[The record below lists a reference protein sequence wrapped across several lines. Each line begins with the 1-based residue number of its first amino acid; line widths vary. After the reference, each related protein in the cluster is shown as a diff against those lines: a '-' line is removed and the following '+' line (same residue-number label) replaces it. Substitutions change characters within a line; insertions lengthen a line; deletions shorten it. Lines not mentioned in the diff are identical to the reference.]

1 MNRREVKKY
10 LGSLNNEEL
19 QAEII
24 KLFEK
29 FDQVKHYYTAELSND
44 TQELLSKYKLKI
56 EKEFQRASTRSSNS
70 YRITEINNIIKEF
83 EKVSVFSSDIIELK
97 LYRIELAIKLV
108 KEHRIDD
115 QTYYGSIA
123 GHYQKALKQIYAT
136 NQKDIFCE
144 KIDLIK
150 ALLIKRC
157 IIEEDE

>member
-1 MNRREVKKY
+1 MNKKGLKKY
-10 LGSLNNEEL
+10 LSSLNNEEL
-19 QAEII
+19 HSEIV

-44 TQELLSKYKLKI
+44 TQELLSKYKLRI

-83 EKVSVFSSDIIELK
+83 EKVSVFSIDIIELK

-108 KEHRIDD
+108 KEQRIDD

-123 GHYQKALKQIYAT
+123 GHYQKVLKQINAT
-136 NQKDIFCE
+136 HLEEYFTE
-144 KIDLIK
+144 KIDSIK
-150 ALLIKRC
+150 ALLIKRS
-157 IIEEDE
+157 IIEEY